1 MHPRIMQPVRPGRR
15 WAVPMVGAAIV
26 LLGLTF
32 LLTLNDG
39 SAAQEAELERL
50 EFKPGVPHT
59 VTIYAGAGGDGD
71 RVSYRRSGR
80 IFWYL
85 PYSLKSL
92 SSKKTKFFVTVSAID
107 DKKVTYSDL
116 ILADVEK
123 KIESMEQRELWSKVD
138 RNKAGARVNEYEE
151 FEPGQSRECVAI
163 FNPIDPEADKITL
176 RVFGLVND
184 VEMENLS
191 GTKWR
196 ISERVLEVIFE
207 RPGDEYYT
215 SLDKF
220 NFVGQKW
227 VTESREVELATGE
240 KDTGEKD

>member
-1 MHPRIMQPVRPGRR
+1 MHPRITQPVRPGRR
-15 WAVPMVGAAIV
+15 WAVPMVGTAIV

-32 LLTLNDG
+32 LLTLNDR
-39 SAAQEAELERL
+39 SVAQEAELERL
-50 EFKPGVPHT
+50 EFKPLVPHT

-71 RVSYRRSGR
+71 RASYRRSGR

-85 PYSLKSL
+85 RYSLKSV

-107 DKKVTYSDL
+107 DKEVTYSDL

-138 RNKAGARVNEYEE
+138 RNKAGARINEYEE
-151 FEPGQSRECVAI
+151 FKPGQSRECVAI

-196 ISERVLEVIFE
+196 ISERVLEVTFE
-207 RPGDEYYT
+207 RPGDEFYT

-227 VTESREVELATGE
+227 VTQSREVELATGK